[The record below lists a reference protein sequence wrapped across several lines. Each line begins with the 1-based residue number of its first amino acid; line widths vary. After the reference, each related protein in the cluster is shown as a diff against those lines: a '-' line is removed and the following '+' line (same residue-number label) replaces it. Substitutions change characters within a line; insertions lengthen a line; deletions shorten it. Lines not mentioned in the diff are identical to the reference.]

1 MLRLSLP
8 EDDLTSTIG
17 NINPL
22 KTSIMKKAT
31 IILALVAI
39 LFTGCKSSQASLDSR
54 RAEISWSAFCAAR
67 GYDLNDNT
75 YPAINEYLDTWCGS
89 VDEEAAFIKAGVE
102 PY

>member
-1 MLRLSLP
+1 MLRQSSP
-8 EDDLTSTIG
+8 VVDLTNTNGS
-17 NINPL
+17 INPQQ
-22 KTSIMKKAT
+22 TSIMKKAT
-31 IILALVAI
+31 ITLALVAI
-39 LFTGCKSSQASLDSR
+39 LFTGCKSSQAALESR
-54 RAEISWSAFCAAR
+54 RAEISWTVFCAAR